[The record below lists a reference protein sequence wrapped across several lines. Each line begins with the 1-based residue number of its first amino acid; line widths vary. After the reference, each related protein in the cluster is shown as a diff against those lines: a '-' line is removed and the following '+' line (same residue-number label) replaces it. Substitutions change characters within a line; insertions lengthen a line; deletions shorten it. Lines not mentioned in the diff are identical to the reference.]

1 MMIAPSEK
9 ADHAARRPASPK
21 TLLDRVFAVGVVIK
35 GIDGALELLAGLAL
49 LLAPGTLDQLL
60 RYLLGEAREGS
71 SGLTRAIATLIA
83 HSDAQLLA
91 GSTVFLI
98 AFLLAHGVIKLVL
111 VFCLLRRIVR
121 AYPWA
126 IAVLAIFL
134 GYQVY
139 ALIVSPSISLVLFVV
154 LDVVILVLVWREY
167 RELRGSGRAPSSR
180 HQPPLPPHR

>member
-1 MMIAPSEK
+1 MMSAPAEK
-9 ADHAARRPASPK
+9 ADPTEPRSAAPK

-49 LLAPGTLDQLL
+49 LLAPGALDQLL
-60 RYLLGEAREGS
+60 RYLLGEAREGHS
-71 SGLTRAIATLIA
+71 ELTRAIATLIA
-83 HSDAQLLA
+83 HTDAQLLA

-139 ALIVSPSISLVLFVV
+139 ALIASPSVSLALFVV

-167 RELRGSGRAPSSR
+167 RELRGSGRAPSSPR
-180 HQPPLPPHR
+180 RPPSPPRR